1 MPRREHDKRS
11 AHDAGEDVN
20 LGGGDTL
27 EPIMDTEAATA
38 ADVLFALESGEDTA
52 ALLDRLGGNGDGP
65 LDVPEDDEAE
75 TIQWAGRETTA
86 EDHVGAGE
94 TPPAGDGA
102 RIDGDT
108 LLDGDVGDAPALA
121 GSAPSKDNADPND
134 FYRTRKPSKL
144 RLGDLLKEMGVVTDD
159 QVEAAMAKQAETRQ
173 RLGRILVEDG
183 VVSELD
189 MTKALAQKFGVA
201 FIDLKDRPP
210 QSSVA
215 ELISEKTLRR
225 YVAVP
230 VRYLDDTTLLLA
242 MADPQN
248 FFVQQDLEL
257 ITGCQI
263 QPAMALVDDILEA
276 IAKLNQRRAEI
287 GENTDDLAHE
297 AMDDEALTD
306 IRDATEEAP
315 IVKLVNSVIAQ
326 AVDDAASD
334 IHFEPQA
341 KELVARFRIDG
352 VLHEI
357 MSIPRRMQNGVISR
371 LKIMADLDI
380 AERRVPQDGRIGLIV
395 GGKPIDMRVAT
406 LPTVYGEK
414 IVMRLLDKSN
424 VMLCLED
431 LGFSPK
437 ALKRFQRSFSRP
449 YGAILVTGPTGSGKS
464 TTLYAALNI
473 LNSPEKN
480 IITVEDPVEY
490 RLTGI
495 NQVQV
500 NMKAGLTFSA
510 ALRSILRCDPDIVMI
525 GEIRDR
531 ETAQIAVESALT
543 GHLVLSTLHTNDA
556 PGALSRLTEMGI
568 EPFLTSSAVDC
579 VLAQRLARRLCKECK
594 EPYTATREMLRK
606 NDFPP
611 EVVDREDVVL
621 YRPKGCPRCN
631 GTGYK
636 GRLGL
641 YEVMIVSEA
650 VRRLTVERKSAD
662 EISRVATAEGM
673 KSLREDGIDKVLE
686 GATSVEEIARVIV

>member
-1 MPRREHDKRS
+1 
-11 AHDAGEDVN
+11 
-20 LGGGDTL
+20 
-27 EPIMDTEAATA
+27 
-38 ADVLFALESGEDTA
+38 
-52 ALLDRLGGNGDGP
+52 
-65 LDVPEDDEAE
+65 
-75 TIQWAGRETTA
+75 
-86 EDHVGAGE
+86 
-94 TPPAGDGA
+94 
-102 RIDGDT
+102 
-108 LLDGDVGDAPALA
+108 
-121 GSAPSKDNADPND
+121 
-134 FYRTRKPSKL
+134 
-144 RLGDLLKEMGVVTDD
+144 
-159 QVEAAMAKQAETRQ
+159 
-173 RLGRILVEDG
+173 
-183 VVSELD
+183 
-189 MTKALAQKFGVA
+189 
-201 FIDLKDRPP
+201 
-210 QSSVA
+210 
-215 ELISEKTLRR
+215 
-225 YVAVP
+225 
-230 VRYLDDTTLLLA
+230 
-242 MADPQN
+242 
-248 FFVQQDLEL
+248 
-257 ITGCQI
+257 
-263 QPAMALVDDILEA
+263 
-276 IAKLNQRRAEI
+276 
-287 GENTDDLAHE
+287 
-297 AMDDEALTD
+297 MDDESLTD

-424 VMLCLED
+424 VMLRLED
-431 LGFSPK
+431 LGFSQK
-437 ALKRFQRSFSRP
+437 ALKRFQRSFTKP

-500 NMKAGLTFSA
+500 NMKAGMTFAA

-579 VLAQRLARRLCKECK
+579 VLAQRLARRLCKECR

-611 EVVDREDVVL
+611 EVVDRDDVVL
-621 YRPKGCPRCN
+621 YRPKGCARCN

-662 EISRVATAEGM
+662 EISRVAAAEGM
-673 KSLREDGIDKVLE
+673 KSLREDGIDKVLD
-686 GATSVEEIARVIV
+686 GATSIEEIARVIV

>member
-1 MPRREHDKRS
+1 
-11 AHDAGEDVN
+11 
-20 LGGGDTL
+20 
-27 EPIMDTEAATA
+27 
-38 ADVLFALESGEDTA
+38 
-52 ALLDRLGGNGDGP
+52 
-65 LDVPEDDEAE
+65 
-75 TIQWAGRETTA
+75 
-86 EDHVGAGE
+86 
-94 TPPAGDGA
+94 
-102 RIDGDT
+102 
-108 LLDGDVGDAPALA
+108 
-121 GSAPSKDNADPND
+121 
-134 FYRTRKPSKL
+134 
-144 RLGDLLKEMGVVTDD
+144 
-159 QVEAAMAKQAETRQ
+159 
-173 RLGRILVEDG
+173 
-183 VVSELD
+183 
-189 MTKALAQKFGVA
+189 
-201 FIDLKDRPP
+201 
-210 QSSVA
+210 
-215 ELISEKTLRR
+215 
-225 YVAVP
+225 
-230 VRYLDDTTLLLA
+230 
-242 MADPQN
+242 
-248 FFVQQDLEL
+248 
-257 ITGCQI
+257 
-263 QPAMALVDDILEA
+263 
-276 IAKLNQRRAEI
+276 
-287 GENTDDLAHE
+287 
-297 AMDDEALTD
+297 
-306 IRDATEEAP
+306 
-315 IVKLVNSVIAQ
+315 
-326 AVDDAASD
+326 
-334 IHFEPQA
+334 
-341 KELVARFRIDG
+341 
-352 VLHEI
+352 
-357 MSIPRRMQNGVISR
+357 
-371 LKIMADLDI
+371 
-380 AERRVPQDGRIGLIV
+380 
-395 GGKPIDMRVAT
+395 MRVAT

-424 VMLCLED
+424 VMLRLED
-431 LGFSPK
+431 LGFSAK
-437 ALKRFQRSFSRP
+437 ALKRFQRSFTKP
-449 YGAILVTGPTGSGKS
+449 YGAMLVTGPTGSGKS

-500 NMKAGLTFSA
+500 NMKAGMTFAA

-579 VLAQRLARRLCKECK
+579 VLAQRLARKLCKECK

-686 GATSVEEIARVIV
+686 GATSIEEIARVIV